1 MTKFTFT
8 LIAVIAL
15 STTVAFG
22 GEWIIFSEELPPGAD
37 LALRGDSQF
46 VVSNSHPHQGANHL
60 KRDFATWGSWA
71 WITGIMNLNLDLS
84 GIDFDTAYIE
94 FYIDSGT
101 TPIGYLELRLGGA
114 AWDPD
119 FQNTSVTV
127 DDQPGYELVK
137 VMLKDF
143 IGTSS
148 GVSPTNLDE
157 FTGGT
162 GMIDRISWG
171 FGAAGDL
178 FIDEVRILDAAGG
191 VTSIASHPVPAHGEA
206 DVSRDATLSWTP
218 GEFAQRHNVYLG
230 TSFDDVNTAD
240 LSQTVS
246 QGQTGTTFQP
256 TNLLEYGKTYYWRV
270 DEVNAAPSN
279 TVFTG
284 GVWSFT
290 AEPYA
295 YPVTP
300 IAATASSSE
309 KSTTGPANTI
319 NGSGLTGDLHGTNS
333 GTMWNTAFADPGP
346 IWIQY
351 EFDDVY
357 KLYELWV
364 WNHNT
369 NFEPVLGYGFKD
381 VTIETST
388 DGTVWTVLKDVQ
400 FEKAPATAG
409 YAHNTTVA
417 LDGATARYV
426 RLTAKSNW
434 STVGLKQFGLSEVRF
449 FSVPVQA
456 RAPQPA
462 QNAKG
467 VAVDSTLDWRPGR
480 EATSHQVVF
489 GTDPAAVSGGTAAAK
504 TVTGHGFDP
513 GALNFGTM
521 YYWKVDEVGAATY
534 PGVLWRFTTQEYAA
548 VDDFESYTDDEGNR
562 IYEAWI
568 DGWTNN
574 TGSVVGYL
582 QAPFAETAIV
592 HGGKQSMPLEYN
604 NVQPPFYSETERTFD
619 TAQNWTA
626 NGADSLSL
634 WVQGVATNSPSDLYV
649 IVEDS
654 TGKTA
659 TVTNTTAVTSAGW
672 TLWVI
677 PQSDL
682 MGVNM
687 AKVKKMTLGVGS
699 RISPIKGGTGL
710 VYIDDIGYGRPLP

>member
-1 MTKFTFT
+1 MTKLTFT
-8 LIAVIAL
+8 LTAVIAL
-15 STTVAFG
+15 STTVALG

-46 VVSNSHPHQGANHL
+46 VVSNSHPYQGVNHL
-60 KRDFATWGSWA
+60 ERDFATWGSWA

-101 TPIGYLELRLGGA
+101 IPIGYLELRLGGA

-119 FQNTSVTV
+119 FQNTSVRV
-127 DDQPGYELVK
+127 DDQPGYQLVK

-143 IGTSS
+143 TGTSS
-148 GVSPTNLDE
+148 GVRPTNLDE

-171 FGAAGDL
+171 FDAAGDL

-191 VTSIASHPVPAHGEA
+191 VTSIASHPVPAQGQA
-206 DVSRDATLSWTP
+206 DVARDAVLGWTP
-218 GEFAQRHNVYLG
+218 GQFAQRHNVYLG

-240 LSQTVS
+240 LSQAVS

-256 TNLLEYGKTYYWRV
+256 TDLLEYGQTYYWRV

-295 YPVTP
+295 YPLTP
-300 IAATASSSE
+300 IAATASSFE
-309 KSTTGPANTI
+309 KATTGPANTI
-319 NGSGLTGDLHGTNS
+319 NGSGLTGDLHGTS
-333 GTMWNTAFADPGP
+333 SDTMWNTAFADPGP

-351 EFDDVY
+351 EFDTVY
-357 KLYELWV
+357 QLYELWV

-369 NFEPVLGYGFKD
+369 AFEPVLGYGFKD

-400 FEKAPATAG
+400 FEKAPAMAG

-426 RLTAKSNW
+426 RLTAQSNW
-434 STVGLKQFGLSEVRF
+434 STVGLPQYGLSEVRF

-462 QNAKG
+462 QNAAG

-480 EATSHQVVF
+480 EATSHQVFF
-489 GTDPAAVSGGTAAAK
+489 GTDQAAVADGTATAE
-504 TVTGHGFDP
+504 TVTSHRFDP
-513 GALNFGTM
+513 GALDFGTT
-521 YYWKVDEVGAATY
+521 YYWKVDEIGATTY
-534 PGVLWRFTTQEYAA
+534 PGALWSFTTQEYTP
-548 VDDFESYTDDEGNR
+548 VEDFESYTDDEGNR

-582 QAPFAETAIV
+582 QSPFAETTIV
-592 HGGKQSMPLEYN
+592 HGGRQSMPLEYN
-604 NVQPPFYSETERTFD
+604 NGQSPFYSETERTFD

-654 TGKTA
+654 AGKTA
-659 TVTNTTAVTSAGW
+659 TVTNATAVTSAGW

-682 MGVNM
+682 VGVNM

-699 RISPIKGGTGL
+699 RTSPIKGGTGL